1 MRLSFGT
8 LTAVALGLTLAACE
22 TPAAP
27 KEIDLTQVDWVA
39 ETING
44 KSVIEP
50 GRVTLSFSEG
60 RVSGRAGCNLYSGPV
75 EYGGGTL
82 KVGALISTKM
92 ACMASGVMQQESAY
106 LTTLE
111 AARAY
116 ANQNNRLVISTPA
129 GGSLVFASAPRQQR
143 PE

>member
-8 LTAVALGLTLAACE
+8 LTAVALCLTLMACE

-27 KEIDLTQVDWVA
+27 ETMDLTRVDWVA

-60 RVSGRAGCNLYSGPV
+60 RVSGRSGCNLYSGPV
-75 EYGGGTL
+75 EYGQGTL

-92 ACMASGVMQQESAY
+92 ACMANGVMQQESAY

-111 AARAY
+111 AARSY

-129 GGSLVFASAPRQQR
+129 GGSLVFTGAPRQQR

>member
-1 MRLSFGT
+1 MRLSFRT
-8 LTAVALGLTLAACE
+8 MTVLTLGLTLAACE

-27 KEIDLTQVDWVA
+27 EAIDLTRVDWVA

-44 KSVIEP
+44 KSVVEP

-60 RVSGRAGCNLYSGPV
+60 RVSGRSGCNLYSGPV
-75 EYGGGTL
+75 EHGSGTL

-92 ACMASGVMQQESAY
+92 ACMANGVMQQESAY

-111 AARAY
+111 AARSY

-143 PE
+143 PD